1 MSCNIISRVC
11 GAAII
16 ATAFAQ
22 TFACTVDSAG
32 EWAAS

>member
-1 MSCNIISRVC
+1 MSWNILSKLDR
-11 GAAII
+11 AAII

-22 TFACTVDSAG
+22 TFACTVDNAA